1 MKLIIILIITI
12 IINLNNNIKL
22 TYCQSGDSFPFFNCI
37 GNLEYLGVDKVQP
50 FGFNTD
56 PYVLQWG
63 ESVNNTFP
71 EVLVEISGENNPL
84 LVGNLHPYEKLEREN
99 AQFFDVAGKQD
110 IKSLMHYTCGK
121 KESSVTF
128 SFKEQFEKK
137 KEFILLVFGMTP
149 NAVLNIKAYDW
160 SGQLLPGTTWQEL
173 ERGLLHH
180 GQKDIVRLQSNLNVG
195 RASANL
201 KWTGGSLTTYDIFY
215 PSISSSKISKVE
227 LLLSHSCSAPE
238 CKGIT
243 LFYSL
248 IANDLCYKQSPSIDV
263 TPTPTTRPTQSPI
276 PISASSSTNVETS
289 SSSTLE
295 HSSSEVLTFP
305 PTETPTQTPVQT
317 PTETPSETPEPPID
331 TTTGNSNDVPNPIRD
346 GEDDIT
352 ITIVPLRH
360 RATRPPYRG
369 RRSQPPTQ
377 TIPSAWD

>member
-1 MKLIIILIITI
+1 MKLIIFLIISTI
-12 IINLNNNIKL
+12 NILNLKLINGQN
-22 TYCQSGDSFPFFNCI
+22 GDSFPFFNCI

-99 AQFFDVAGKQD
+99 APFFDVAGKQD

-128 SFKEQFEKK
+128 SFREQFEKK

-248 IANDLCYKQSPSIDV
+248 IANDLCYKQSPSIDF
-263 TPTPTTRPTQSPI
+263 TLPPTARPTQSPI
-276 PISASSSTNVETS
+276 PISASSSEEVDS
-289 SSSTLE
+289 
-295 HSSSEVLTFP
+295 SSSEVLTFP
-305 PTETPTQTPVQT
+305 PTQPPTKQPTQPPTQPPTET
-317 PTETPSETPEPPID
+317 PTETPETPID

-346 GEDDIT
+346 GDDDIT

>member
-1 MKLIIILIITI
+1 MKLIIILLITI
-12 IINLNNNIKL
+12 INLKL
-22 TYCQSGDSFPFFNCI
+22 IYCQNSDNFPFFNCI

-263 TPTPTTRPTQSPI
+263 TTPPPTNRPSTQSPI
-276 PISASSSTNVETS
+276 QISASSSQSNTQS
-289 SSSTLE
+289 SSS
-295 HSSSEVLTFP
+295 SSSSPSSDDDILTFP
-305 PTETPTQTPVQT
+305 PTETPTQP
-317 PTETPSETPEPPID
+317 PTETPTEPLTEPPTDTPID
-331 TTTGNSNDVPNPIRD
+331 TTSGQSNDVPNPLRD

-352 ITIVPLRH
+352 ITIVPMRH
-360 RATRPPYRG
+360 RATRPPYRA